1 MTAKQF
7 FVKEGRLR
15 PTWRAT
21 LYTLAMLVGS
31 FVIQIPLVLLL
42 VVAVVVGA
50 VDEASLMDLA
60 ASRSLLVLGTLINLV
75 LILPL
80 TYLFRRFLDG
90 ETVLSLGL
98 ARTRGWL
105 RDVVAGL
112 LLGTVLIGAIFAVEW
127 AMGWLIVE
135 GFRWQVQ
142 SPLLVMANLLLY
154 LLLMVAV
161 AFYEELAYRGYI
173 LQNLSADW
181 AVVIAVIASSL
192 LFGLFHGLNPNVT
205 WLALVNIFLAGV
217 VLAACYLVTRSLWLP
232 MAFHFSWNFVQGGIF
247 SYPVSGLQSEG
258 LLLTSTGGNP
268 LVTGGTFGPEG
279 GLLSTVA
286 LCVALVAL
294 LTWWWEKRRKVL
306 SPEG

>member
-1 MTAKQF
+1 MSARRF

-15 PTWRAT
+15 PTWRAIA
-21 LYTLAMLVGS
+21 YTVAMLAGS
-31 FVIQIPLVLLL
+31 LVLQIPLVFVLLL
-42 VVAVVVGA
+42 VFAVGA
-50 VDEASLMDLA
+50 IDEAGLMDLA
-60 ASRSLLVLGTLINLV
+60 ESRPLLVLGTLLNVV

-98 ARTRGWL
+98 SRTQGWL
-105 RDVVAGL
+105 KEVAAGL
-112 LLGTVLIGAIFAVEW
+112 LLGTALMAAIFAVEW
-127 AMGWLIVE
+127 AMGWLTLE

-142 SPLLVMANLLLY
+142 SPVWLMANLLLY
-154 LLLMVAV
+154 LLVMTAV

-173 LQNLSADW
+173 LQNLNAEW
-181 AVVIAVIASSL
+181 AVAIAVVASSV

-217 VLAACYLVTRSLWLP
+217 VLAGCYLVTRSLWLP
-232 MAFHFSWNFVQGGIF
+232 IAFHFSWNVVQGAVF
-247 SYPVSGLQSEG
+247 SYPVSGIQAEG

-268 LVTGGTFGPEG
+268 LVTGGAFGPEG

-286 LCVALVAL
+286 LCVTL
-294 LTWWWEKRRKVL
+294 LLLWVWRLRSRTT
-306 SPEG
+306 

>member
-7 FVKEGRLR
+7 FIKEGRLR
-15 PTWRAT
+15 PTWRAI

-50 VDEASLMDLA
+50 VDEASLVDLA
-60 ASRSLLVLGTLINLV
+60 ASRPLLVLSTLINLI

-127 AMGWLIVE
+127 AMGWLTVE

-142 SPLLVMANLLLY
+142 SPLLIMANLLMY

-173 LQNLSADW
+173 LQNLNADC
-181 AVVIAVIASSL
+181 AVVVAVVASSL

-217 VLAACYLVTRSLWLP
+217 VLAACYLVTHSLWLP
-232 MAFHFSWNFVQGGIF
+232 MAFHFSWNVVQGAIF
-247 SYPVSGLQSEG
+247 SYPVSGIESEG
-258 LLLTSTGGNP
+258 LLVTSTGGNS
-268 LVTGGTFGPEG
+268 LLTGGAFGPEG
-279 GLLSTVA
+279 GLLSTAA
-286 LCVALVAL
+286 LCLAL
-294 LTWWWEKRRKVL
+294 LFLWAWKRLARAT
-306 SPEG
+306 

>member
-15 PTWRAT
+15 PTWRAI

-31 FVIQIPLVLLL
+31 FVLQIPLVLLL

-60 ASRSLLVLGTLINLV
+60 ASRSLLVLGTLINLI

-80 TYLFRRFLDG
+80 TYLFRRLLDG

-173 LQNLSADW
+173 LQNLNADW
-181 AVVIAVIASSL
+181 AVIVAVIASSV

-217 VLAACYLVTRSLWLP
+217 VLAGCYLTTRSLWLP

-247 SYPVSGLQSEG
+247 SYPVSGLQAEG
-258 LLLTSTGGNP
+258 LLLTNTGGNP

-279 GLLSTVA
+279 GLLGTAA
-286 LCVALVAL
+286 LCLGLVVL
-294 LTWWWEKRRKVL
+294 LIWRRARRREV
-306 SPEG
+306 